1 MKKQSNLGFLL
12 EISGK
17 EKLKLYLSAI
27 FSVISSLLSIVPY
40 ILMYNIVLE
49 LFKNTVDY
57 ERIKSMAI
65 TVGIIVVIRMA
76 VFLLS
81 GVFSHIAA
89 FTILYELRMKA
100 INHMSRLNMG
110 FFTGHTLGEVKKTIN
125 EDIEKLEN
133 FIAHQIPDLSA
144 AAVTPIIII
153 GYLLYLDW
161 RLALVLF
168 IPIILGIISQI
179 GMFKAM
185 KERMEHYHYL
195 LQKINSTIIQYING
209 MNVMKAFNLS
219 AKSFKN
225 YKDITKEYADYW
237 VQMTKE
243 SSPAYAVFLVLID
256 SGLLFMIPIGGIM
269 FLKGSINVS
278 TYLLFLILS
287 SNFLT
292 SFKQLL
298 EFGVSFSMLL
308 EGAGKVRDIW
318 ISLYR

>member
-144 AAVTPIIII
+144 ASCNSYYNYRISFVF
-153 GYLLYLDW
+153 
-161 RLALVLF
+161 RLETSFSF
-168 IPIILGIISQI
+168 IYSYY
-179 GMFKAM
+179 F
-185 KERMEHYHYL
+185 R
-195 LQKINSTIIQYING
+195 
-209 MNVMKAFNLS
+209 
-219 AKSFKN
+219 N
-225 YKDITKEYADYW
+225 YK
-237 VQMTKE
+237 
-243 SSPAYAVFLVLID
+243 
-256 SGLLFMIPIGGIM
+256 
-269 FLKGSINVS
+269 
-278 TYLLFLILS
+278 
-287 SNFLT
+287 SNRY
-292 SFKQLL
+292 
-298 EFGVSFSMLL
+298 V
-308 EGAGKVRDIW
+308 
-318 ISLYR
+318 